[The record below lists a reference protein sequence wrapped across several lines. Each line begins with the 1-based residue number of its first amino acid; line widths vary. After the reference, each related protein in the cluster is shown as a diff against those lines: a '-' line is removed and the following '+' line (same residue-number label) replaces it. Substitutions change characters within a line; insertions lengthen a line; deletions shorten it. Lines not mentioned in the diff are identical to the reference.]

1 MFVFPMGGQSL
12 IQKSITIS
20 GDQTDWNLITDG
32 FGGVAPNKKTL
43 LTLTIDTGV
52 DLISSSNLIA
62 ALDLTGLPANSV
74 ITLVNNGN
82 LFGIGGDGGDG
93 ETTSVELE
101 PPCFTI
107 PSGRQSGQTGGQAI
121 VYDGTG
127 VDLNITNASGRIW
140 SGGGGGGGGA
150 DCFNSGSCG
159 ANGGGGGGGGAG
171 GSAVSG
177 FGAAGAKGTSN
188 NGNDGVA
195 GTAGTGDTGGGGGSG
210 GAGGTSGSCTAGAGG
225 AGGNFGSAGSA
236 GGAGGSAGG
245 SAGLA
250 IDNNGTGTTTF
261 VTGGV
266 QGVDL
271 IGVAQ

>member
-1 MFVFPMGGQSL
+1 MFVFPLGGQSL

-20 GDQTDWNLITDG
+20 AIQTDWNLITDG
-32 FGGVAPNKKTL
+32 FGGVAPAIRTN
-43 LTLTIDTGV
+43 LTLTIDAGI
-52 DLISSSNLIA
+52 DLISSSNAIA
-62 ALDLTGLPANSV
+62 ALDLTGLPTDSV
-74 ITLVNNGN
+74 ITLINNGN
-82 LFGIGGDGGDG
+82 IFGVGGDGGDG

-107 PSGRQSGQTGGQAI
+107 PSGRQSGQTGGPAI
-121 VYDGTG
+121 VYDGTN

-150 DCFNSGSCG
+150 DCFKTSNCA

-171 GSAVSG
+171 GSTVSG

-195 GTAGTGDTGGGGGSG
+195 GTAGTGDTGGSGGSG
-210 GAGGTSGSCTAGAGG
+210 GAGGTSASCTAGAGG

-236 GGAGGSAGG
+236 GGAGGSSGG

-250 IDNNGTGTTTF
+250 VDKNGTGTTTF